1 LSPTFEK
8 CETMI
13 VTYNWLKEFADF
25 DLTADALA
33 ELLTMI
39 GLEVE
44 GIQKV
49 GADLDDVVV
58 AIVREKMQHPNADKL
73 SLCQVDNGKEV
84 LTIVCGAQNF
94 KEGDTVALAQIGAV
108 LPGDF
113 RIKRSKIRGSES
125 FGMLCSEKELGLAD
139 ESEGIMVLPA
149 GLQLGTPVFEALG
162 LKDVIFEIGLT
173 PNRADCLSVIGIA
186 REIAAMLGKRVKYS
200 SPEVVENGPAI
211 DAVASVVIKDPDLC
225 PRYMARY
232 VTGCKVGP
240 SPGWMVKRLNAVGIR
255 SINNVV
261 DITNYVLLE
270 YGHPL
275 HAFDYRLLAG
285 GTVIVKRAAEGESFV
300 TLDGQERLLT
310 SQDLTICDA
319 EKAIALAGIMGGGNS
334 EISDTTTDILLE
346 SAYFA
351 PSAIRRTARRLG
363 MHTEASHRFER
374 GADVSI
380 LPRVLDRA
388 ASLMAELAC
397 GKIAIG
403 SIDVYPSPIQP
414 RVVSIRLERI
424 ERILGIEIPLEDV
437 KRIFNN
443 LEFTVECPEPG
454 IFHVT
459 VPTYRVDIEREIDLI
474 EEVARLN
481 GYENIPVTMPK
492 VRTFSDRPSPH
503 QALERKLRELFIT
516 HGLSEVITYSFVN
529 PSVFNK
535 IMLDEDDPRRKPI
548 RVLNP
553 LSEDQAVMRTTLL
566 PGLLD
571 TTARNLSFRLM
582 NVQVFEMRR
591 IYLPVDD
598 NDLPDEPVYAAGTL
612 TGLRDPESWN
622 RSAESLDF
630 YDVKGMLENIFEM
643 LGISN
648 VVYEAR
654 DLEAF
659 YHPGKACSVY
669 FGAER
674 IGSLGEI
681 HPTVQENYAIE
692 KPLYYF
698 ELNFEKLLSFC
709 TGVTSV
715 LPPPRFP
722 ETFRDIAML
731 VEDDIETGG
740 VLDCIRGNKIKEI
753 ENVEL
758 FDLYKGPGIP
768 EGHKSIAVR
777 VRYRSPERTL
787 TDEEVNR
794 LQEQVVQN
802 LLKKI
807 KVTIR

>member
-1 LSPTFEK
+1 
-8 CETMI
+8 MI
-13 VTYNWLKEFADF
+13 VTYNWLKEFVEF
-25 DLTADALA
+25 DLTPEALA
-33 ELLTMI
+33 DLLTMI

-44 GIQKV
+44 GIKKI

-58 AIVREKMQHPNADKL
+58 AVVREKAQHPNADKL

-84 LTIVCGAQNF
+84 LSIVCGAQNF
-94 KEGDTVALAQIGAV
+94 KAGDRVALAQIGAV

-125 FGMLCSEKELGLAD
+125 FGMLCSEKELGLAE
-139 ESEGIMVLPA
+139 ESEGIMLLPE

-186 REIAAMLGKRVKYS
+186 REIAAMLGKKVRYPS
-200 SPEVVENGPAI
+200 LEVVENGPAI
-211 DAVASVVIKDPDLC
+211 DSVACIKINDEDLC

-232 VTGCKVGP
+232 VSGCTIGP
-240 SPGWMVKRLNAVGIR
+240 SPAWMVKRLNDVGIR

-261 DITNYVLLE
+261 DVTNYVLLE

-285 GTVIVKRAAEGESFV
+285 GTVIVERAAEGESFS
-300 TLDGQERLLT
+300 TLDGQERSLT
-310 SQDLTICDA
+310 SQDLTIRDA

-334 EISDTTTDILLE
+334 EISDATADILLE

-380 LPRVLDRA
+380 LPSALDRA
-388 ASLMAELAC
+388 ASLIAELSGGRVAV
-397 GKIAIG
+397 GT
-403 SIDVYPSPIQP
+403 IDVYPSPIKP
-414 RVVSIRLERI
+414 RVISVRLERI
-424 ERILGIEIPLEDV
+424 ARILGIEIPHDKV
-437 KRIFNN
+437 KGIFQS
-443 LEFTVECPEPG
+443 LEFGVESPEPG
-454 IFHVT
+454 IFQVT
-459 VPTYRVDIEREIDLI
+459 IPTYRIDIEREIDLI

-492 VRTFSDRPSPH
+492 VCTFSDLPSPH
-503 QALERKLRELFIT
+503 QALERKLRDLFIT

-535 IMLDEDDPRRKPI
+535 LLLHDNDPRRKPI
-548 RVLNP
+548 LVLNP
-553 LSEDQAVMRTTLL
+553 LSEDQSVMRTTLL

-571 TTARNLSFRLM
+571 VTARNLSFRLL

-591 IYLPVDD
+591 IYLPADD
-598 NDLPDEPVYAAGTL
+598 QDLPVEPVYAAGIL

-622 RSAESLDF
+622 RSAEQLDF
-630 YDVKGMLENIFEM
+630 YDVKGILENILET

-648 VVYEAR
+648 VVYEAGA
-654 DLEAF
+654 LEPF
-659 YHPGKACSVY
+659 YHPGKACGV
-669 FGAER
+669 FVGKNH
-674 IGSLGEI
+674 IGSFGEI

-709 TGVTSV
+709 TNVTSV
-715 LPPPRFP
+715 SPPPRFP

-731 VEDDIETGG
+731 VQDDIETGI
-740 VLDCIRGNKIKEI
+740 VLDCIRGNKIKEV

-768 EGHKSIAVR
+768 DGQKSIAVR
-777 VRYRSPERTL
+777 VRYRSQERTL

-794 LQEQVVQN
+794 MQEHVVQN

>member
-1 LSPTFEK
+1 
-8 CETMI
+8 MI
-13 VTYNWLKEFADF
+13 VTYNWLKEFVDF
-25 DLTADALA
+25 DLTPEALA
-33 ELLTMI
+33 DLLTMI

-44 GIQKV
+44 GIKKI

-58 AIVREKMQHPNADKL
+58 AIVREKAQHPNADKL

-84 LTIVCGAQNF
+84 LSIVCGAQNF
-94 KEGDTVALAQIGAV
+94 KTGDTVALAQIGAV

-125 FGMLCSEKELGLAD
+125 FGMLCSEKELGLAE
-139 ESEGIMVLPA
+139 ESEGIMLLPA
-149 GLQLGTPVFEALG
+149 GLQLGTPAFEALG

-186 REIAAMLGKRVKYS
+186 REIAAMLGKKVKYPS
-200 SPEVVENGPAI
+200 LEVVENGPAI
-211 DAVASVVIKDPDLC
+211 DAVACIKINDEDLC

-232 VTGCKVGP
+232 VTGCTVGP
-240 SPGWMVKRLNAVGIR
+240 SPAWMIKRLNDVGIR

-261 DITNYVLLE
+261 DVTNYVLLE

-285 GTVIVKRAAEGESFV
+285 GTVIVERAAEGEPFF
-300 TLDGQERLLT
+300 TLDGQERSLT
-310 SQDLTICDA
+310 SQDLTIRDA

-346 SAYFA
+346 SAYFS

-380 LPRVLDRA
+380 LPSALDRA
-388 ASLMAELAC
+388 ASLIAELSGGRVAV
-397 GKIAIG
+397 GT
-403 SIDVYPSPIQP
+403 IDVYPLPIKP
-414 RVVSIRLERI
+414 RVISVRLERI
-424 ERILGIEIPLEDV
+424 ARILGIEIPPDKV
-437 KRIFNN
+437 KRIFQS
-443 LEFTVECPEPG
+443 LEFAVECLEPG
-454 IFHVT
+454 IFQVT
-459 VPTYRVDIEREIDLI
+459 VPTYRIDIEREIDLI

-492 VRTFSDRPSPH
+492 VCTFSDLPSPH
-503 QALERKLRELFIT
+503 QALERKLRDLFIS

-529 PSVFNK
+529 PSVLNK
-535 IMLDEDDPRRKPI
+535 ILLPESDPRRKPI

-553 LSEDQAVMRTTLL
+553 LSEDQSVMRTTLL

-571 TTARNLSFRLM
+571 VTARNLSFRLL

-591 IYLPVDD
+591 IYLPADD
-598 NDLPDEPVYAAGTL
+598 LDLPVEPVHAAGMV
-612 TGLRDPESWN
+612 TGLRDPESWS
-622 RSAESLDF
+622 RSAEQLDF
-630 YDVKGMLENIFEM
+630 YDVKGILENIFEV

-648 VVYEAR
+648 AVYEAG
-654 DLEAF
+654 DLEPF
-659 YHPGKACSVY
+659 YHPGKACSV
-669 FGAER
+669 FVGKVQ
-674 IGSLGEI
+674 IGSFGEI

-709 TGVTSV
+709 TNVTSV
-715 LPPPRFP
+715 SPPPRFP

-731 VEDDIETGG
+731 VEDDIETGI
-740 VLDCIRGNKIKEI
+740 VLDSIRGNKIQEI

-768 EGHKSIAVR
+768 EGQKSIAVR
-777 VRYRSPERTL
+777 VRYRSQDRTL

-794 LQEQVVQN
+794 MQEHVVQN

>member
-1 LSPTFEK
+1 
-8 CETMI
+8 MI
-13 VTYNWLKEFADF
+13 VTYNWLKEFVDF
-25 DLTADALA
+25 DLSSDALA

-44 GIQKV
+44 GMQKV
-49 GADLDDVVV
+49 GADLDEVVV
-58 AIVREKMQHPNADKL
+58 GIVREKAQHPNADKL
-73 SLCQVDNGKEV
+73 SLCQVDNGKE
-84 LTIVCGAQNF
+84 LLSIVCGAQNF
-94 KEGDTVALAQIGAV
+94 KAGDTVALAQIGAV

-139 ESEGIMVLPA
+139 ESDGIMILPA
-149 GLQLGTPVFEALG
+149 GLQPGTPAFEALG

-186 REIAAMLGKRVKYS
+186 REIAAMLGKKVSYPS
-200 SPEVVENGPAI
+200 IDLVENGPAI
-211 DAVASVVIKDPDLC
+211 DAVASVKVNDPDLC

-232 VTGCKVGP
+232 VTGCTVGP
-240 SPGWMVKRLNAVGIR
+240 SPAWMVTRLNAVGIR

-275 HAFDYRLLAG
+275 HAFDHRLLAG
-285 GTVIVKRAAEGESFV
+285 GAVIVERAAEGESFV
-300 TLDGQERLLT
+300 TLDEQERVLT
-310 SQDLTICDA
+310 LQDLTIRDA
-319 EKAIALAGIMGGGNS
+319 DKAIALAGIMGGENS
-334 EISDTTTDILLE
+334 EISNATTDILLE

-351 PSAIRRTARRLG
+351 PSAIRKTARRLG

-380 LPRVLDRA
+380 LPRALDRA
-388 ASLMAELAC
+388 ACLMTELAG
-397 GKIAIG
+397 GKLAVG
-403 SIDVYPSPIQP
+403 TIDIYPSPIQP
-414 RVVSIRLERI
+414 RMVPVRLERI
-424 ERILGIEIPLEDV
+424 ARILGIEIPHDAV
-437 KRIFNN
+437 KRIFHN
-443 LEFTVECPEPG
+443 LEFSVESPEPG

-503 QALERKLRELFIT
+503 QALERKLRDLFIS

-529 PSVFNK
+529 PSVFGK
-535 IMLDEDDPRRKPI
+535 ILLDENDPRRKPI
-548 RVLNP
+548 KVLNP
-553 LSEDQAVMRTTLL
+553 LSEDQSVMRTTLL
-566 PGLLD
+566 PGLLE

-582 NVQVFEMRR
+582 NVQIFEMRR
-591 IYLPVDD
+591 IYLPADTKE
-598 NDLPDEPVYAAGTL
+598 LPDEPVYAAGLL
-612 TGLRDPESWN
+612 TGLRDPESWS
-622 RSAESLDF
+622 RSAELLDF
-630 YDVKGMLENIFEM
+630 YDVKGLLVNIFES

-654 DLEAF
+654 ELEAF
-659 YHPGKACSVY
+659 YHPGKACNVY
-669 FGAER
+669 LGKEH
-674 IGSLGEI
+674 IGSFGEI

-709 TGVTSV
+709 TDVTSV
-715 LPPPRFP
+715 SPPPRFP
-722 ETFRDIAML
+722 DTFRDIAML
-731 VEDDIETGG
+731 VEEAIETGV
-740 VLDCIRGNKIKEI
+740 VLDCIRGNNIKEL
-753 ENVEL
+753 ENAEL
-758 FDLYKGPGIP
+758 FDLYNGPGIP
-768 EGHKSIAVR
+768 DGHKSIAVR
-777 VRYRSPERTL
+777 VRYRSLERTL

>member
-1 LSPTFEK
+1 
-8 CETMI
+8 MI
-13 VTYNWLKEFADF
+13 VTYNWLKEFVNF
-25 DLTADALA
+25 DLSSDALA

-44 GIQKV
+44 GMQKV
-49 GADLDDVVV
+49 GADLDEVVV
-58 AIVREKMQHPNADKL
+58 GIVREKAQHPNADKL
-73 SLCQVDNGKEV
+73 SLCQVDNGKEF
-84 LTIVCGAQNF
+84 LSIVCGAQNF
-94 KEGDTVALAQIGAV
+94 KVGDTVALAQIGAV

-139 ESEGIMVLPA
+139 ESEGIMILPA
-149 GLQLGTPVFEALG
+149 GLHPGTPAFEALG

-186 REIAAMLGKRVKYS
+186 REIAAMLGKKVTY
-200 SPEVVENGPAI
+200 PLTDVVENGPSI
-211 DAVASVVIKDPDLC
+211 DAVASVKVNDPDLC

-232 VTGCKVGP
+232 VTGCTVGP
-240 SPGWMVKRLNAVGIR
+240 SPAWMVNRLNAVGIR

-275 HAFDYRLLAG
+275 HAFDHRLLAA
-285 GTVIVKRAAEGESFV
+285 GTVIVERAAEGESFV
-300 TLDGQERLLT
+300 TLDEQERVLT
-310 SQDLTICDA
+310 HQDLTIRDA
-319 EKAIALAGIMGGGNS
+319 DKAIALAGIMGGENS

-351 PSAIRRTARRLG
+351 PSAIRKTARRLG

-380 LPRVLDRA
+380 LPRALDRA
-388 ASLMAELAC
+388 ASLMTELAG
-397 GKIAIG
+397 GKLAVG
-403 SIDVYPSPIQP
+403 TIDVYPAPIQP
-414 RVVSIRLERI
+414 RMVPVRLERI
-424 ERILGIEIPLEDV
+424 ERILGIEIPHDDV
-437 KRIFNN
+437 KRIFHN
-443 LEFTVECPEPG
+443 LEFSVECPEPG

-503 QALERKLRELFIT
+503 QALERKLRDLFIA

-529 PSVFNK
+529 PSVFGK
-535 IMLDEDDPRRKPI
+535 ILFDENDPRRKHI
-548 RVLNP
+548 KVLNP
-553 LSEDQAVMRTTLL
+553 LSEDQSVMRTTLL
-566 PGLLD
+566 PGLLE

-582 NVQVFEMRR
+582 NVQIFEMRR
-591 IYLPVDD
+591 IYLLAETKE
-598 NDLPDEPVYAAGTL
+598 LPDEPVYAAGLL
-612 TGLRDPESWN
+612 TGLRDPESWS
-622 RSAESLDF
+622 RSAELLDF
-630 YDVKGMLENIFEM
+630 YDVKGLLVNIFES

-654 DLEAF
+654 ELEAF

-669 FGAER
+669 FGKEH
-674 IGSLGEI
+674 IGSFGEI

-709 TGVTSV
+709 KDVTSV
-715 LPPPRFP
+715 SPPPRFP
-722 ETFRDIAML
+722 DTFRDIAML
-731 VEDDIETGG
+731 VEDAVETGV
-740 VLDCIRGNKIKEI
+740 VLDCIRGNNIKEL
-753 ENVEL
+753 ENAEL

-768 EGHKSIAVR
+768 DGHKSIAVR
-777 VRYRSPERTL
+777 VRYRSLERTL

>member
-1 LSPTFEK
+1 
-8 CETMI
+8 MI
-13 VTYNWLKEFADF
+13 VTYNWLKEFVDF
-25 DLTADALA
+25 DLSSDALA
-33 ELLTMI
+33 DLLTMI

-44 GIQKV
+44 GLQKV
-49 GADLDDVVV
+49 GTDLDEVVV
-58 AIVREKMQHPNADKL
+58 AIVREKAQHPNADKL

-94 KEGDTVALAQIGAV
+94 KTGDTVALAQIGAV

-139 ESEGIMVLPA
+139 ESEGIMILPS
-149 GLQLGTPVFEALG
+149 GLPLGTPVFEALG

-186 REIAAMLGKRVKYS
+186 REIAAMLGLKVKYPS
-200 SPEVVENGPAI
+200 HDVVEKGPAI
-211 DAVASVVIKDPDLC
+211 DTVARISVQDADLC

-232 VTGCKVGP
+232 LTGCTVGP
-240 SPGWMVKRLNAVGIR
+240 SPSWMVNRLNAVGIR

-285 GTVIVKRAAEGESFV
+285 GAVIVERAADGEKFV
-300 TLDGQERLLT
+300 TLDEQERALVN
-310 SQDLTICDA
+310 QDLTIRDA
-319 EKAIALAGIMGGGNS
+319 EKAIALAGIMGGENS
-334 EISDTTTDILLE
+334 EISDSTTDILLE
-346 SAYFA
+346 SAYFE

-374 GADVSI
+374 GADISI
-380 LPRVLDRA
+380 LPRALDRA
-388 ASLMAELAC
+388 ATLMAELAG
-397 GKIAIG
+397 GKLAVG
-403 SIDVYPSPIQP
+403 SIDVYPTPVQP
-414 RVVSIRLERI
+414 RTISVRLERI
-424 ERILGIEIPLEDV
+424 ACILGIELPLDEV
-437 KRIFNN
+437 IRIFHN
-443 LEFTVECPEPG
+443 LEFTVLCPEPG
-454 IFHVT
+454 ILHVT

-492 VRTFSDRPSPH
+492 IRAFSDLPSPH
-503 QALERKLRELFIT
+503 QVLERKLRDLLVA

-529 PSVFNK
+529 TSVFNK
-535 IMLDEDDPRRKPI
+535 IMLDENDPRRNPVK
-548 RVLNP
+548 VLNP

-571 TTARNLSFRLM
+571 VTARNLSVRLM
-582 NVQVFEMRR
+582 NVQVFELRR
-591 IYLPVDD
+591 IYLPVADSE
-598 NDLPDEPVYAAGTL
+598 LPVEPVYAAGIL
-612 TGLRDPESWN
+612 TGSRDPECWN
-622 RSAESLDF
+622 RTTEPVDF
-630 YDVKGMLENIFEM
+630 YDVKGMLENVFES
-643 LGISN
+643 LGISG
-648 VVYEAR
+648 VLFEAR
-654 DLEAF
+654 ELETY

-669 FGAER
+669 SGQDH
-674 IGSLGEI
+674 IGSFGEI
-681 HPTVQENYAIE
+681 HPTVQENFGIE

-698 ELNFEKLLSFC
+698 ELNFEKLLSLC
-709 TGVTSV
+709 TEVTSV
-715 LPPPRFP
+715 SPPPRYP
-722 ETFRDIAML
+722 DTFRDIALL
-731 VEDDIETGG
+731 VQDEMETGII
-740 VLDCIRGNKIKEI
+740 LDCIRGNKMKEM

-802 LLKKI
+802 VLKKI
-807 KVTIR
+807 NVTIR

>member
-1 LSPTFEK
+1 
-8 CETMI
+8 MI
-13 VTYNWLKEFADF
+13 VTYNWLKEFVEF
-25 DLTADALA
+25 DLSPDALA
-33 ELLTMI
+33 DLLTMI

-44 GIQKV
+44 GVQKV
-49 GADLDDVVV
+49 GADLDEVVV
-58 AIVREKMQHPNADKL
+58 AIVREKAQHPNADKL

-84 LTIVCGAQNF
+84 LSIVCGAQNF
-94 KEGDTVALAQIGAV
+94 KAGDTVALAQIGAV

-139 ESEGIMVLPA
+139 ESEGIMILPSD
-149 GLQLGTPVFEALG
+149 LPLGTPVFEALG

-186 REIAAMLGKRVKYS
+186 REIAAMLGKKVMYPS
-200 SPEVVENGPAI
+200 YDVVENGPAI
-211 DAVASVVIKDPDLC
+211 DSVARISIRDSDLC

-232 VTGCKVGP
+232 LTGCTVGP
-240 SPGWMVKRLNAVGIR
+240 SPSWMVNRLNSVGIR

-275 HAFDYRLLAG
+275 HAFDYRQLAG
-285 GTVIVKRAAEGESFV
+285 GAIIVERAKDGEKFV
-300 TLDGQERLLT
+300 TLDEQERALVN
-310 SQDLTICDA
+310 QDLTIRDA
-319 EKAIALAGIMGGGNS
+319 EKAIALAGVMGGENS
-334 EISDTTTDILLE
+334 EISDSTTDILLE
-346 SAYFA
+346 SAYFE

-374 GADVSI
+374 GADISI
-380 LPRVLDRA
+380 LPRALDRA
-388 ASLMAELAC
+388 ATLMAELAG
-397 GKIAIG
+397 GKLAVG
-403 SIDVYPSPIQP
+403 SIDVYPTPVQP
-414 RVVSIRLERI
+414 RVISVRFERI
-424 ERILGIEIPLEDV
+424 ASILGIEIPLEEV
-437 KRIFNN
+437 NRIFHN
-443 LEFTVECPEPG
+443 LEFTVRCSEPG
-454 IFHVT
+454 ILDVT

-481 GYENIPVTMPK
+481 GYENIPATMPK
-492 VRTFSDRPSPH
+492 IRAFSDRPSSH
-503 QALERKLRELFIT
+503 QVLERKIRDLLVA

-529 PSVFNK
+529 PAVFNK
-535 IMLDEDDPRRKPI
+535 IMLDENDPRRNPI
-548 RVLNP
+548 KVLNP

-571 TTARNLSFRLM
+571 VTARNLSFRLM

-591 IYLPVDD
+591 IYLPVADSQ
-598 NDLPDEPVYAAGTL
+598 LPVEPVYAAGIL
-612 TGLRDPESWN
+612 TGLRDPESWS
-622 RSAESLDF
+622 RKAETLDF
-630 YDVKGMLENIFEM
+630 YDVKGMLENVFET
-643 LGISN
+643 LGISG
-648 VVYEAR
+648 VQFEAR
-654 DLEAF
+654 DFEPY

-669 FGAER
+669 SGQDH
-674 IGSLGEI
+674 IGSFGEI
-681 HPTVQENYAIE
+681 HPTVQESYGIE

-698 ELNFEKLLSFC
+698 ELNFEKLLSLC
-709 TGVTSV
+709 TEVTSV
-715 LPPPRFP
+715 SPPPRFP
-722 ETFRDIAML
+722 DTFRDIAML
-731 VEDDIETGG
+731 VQDEMETGV
-740 VLDCIRGNKIKEI
+740 VLDCIRRNKIKEM

-802 LLKKI
+802 ILKKI
-807 KVTIR
+807 NVTIR